1 MEEMAN
7 LLKNIAPEIVEKIEQ
22 RFDILKNIYYN
33 QPIGRRMLSTAMSLS
48 ERPLRAE
55 VKRLEEL
62 GLIEIDSKG
71 MKVSRRGEELINRLE
86 NFVYFLKGLNFI
98 SDKIKE
104 KFGCEDVII
113 APGDSDK
120 DETVK
125 SLMGKEAAS
134 YLRSFLKNGD
144 IVAVTGGTTM
154 AQVPKGMPRL
164 EGYEDVVV
172 VAARGG
178 LGEKVEIQANTIA
191 AELAERL
198 GAKYR
203 LLYVPDN
210 LGPEAMESV
219 TSEPHIKEVLSL
231 IKRADV
237 VIHGI
242 GGAEEMARRRGLD
255 ESTIEEILRKGAV
268 AEAFGYYFDGEG
280 NVVFT
285 TSSAGLSVN
294 ELKKIRRVISVAG
307 GAKKAP
313 AIRAFLK
320 YHRPTALIIDEG
332 AARKLLELEGGSEN
346 EQKNR

>member
-1 MEEMAN
+1 MDEIAS
-7 LLKNIAPEIVEKIEQ
+7 LLKKIAPEMAQIIEQ

-33 QPIGRRMLSTAMSLS
+33 QPIGRRALSAVMSLS
-48 ERPLRAE
+48 ERPLRKE

-62 GLIEIDSKG
+62 GLLEIDPKG
-71 MKVSRRGEELINRLE
+71 MRVSKEGEALIARLE

-98 SDKIKE
+98 ADKIKE
-104 KFGCEDVII
+104 KFGCEDVLIT
-113 APGDSDK
+113 PGDSDA

-125 SLMGKEAAS
+125 NLMGREAAS
-134 YLRSFLKNGD
+134 YLRTFLKNGD

-154 AQVPKGMPRL
+154 ARVPKGMPRL

-178 LGEKVEIQANTIA
+178 LGEKVEFQANTIA

-198 GAKYR
+198 GARYR

-210 LGPEAMESV
+210 LGPEAMESI
-219 TSEPHIKEVLSL
+219 TNEPRIKEVLSL
-231 IKRADV
+231 IKKADI

-255 ESTIEEILRKGAV
+255 ESVIRKILKSGAV

-280 NVVFT
+280 RVVFT
-285 TSSAGLSVN
+285 TTSAGLSIN
-294 ELKKIRRVISVAG
+294 DLKNVRKVISVAG

-320 YHRPTALIIDEG
+320 YHCPTALITDEG
-332 AARKLLELEGGSEN
+332 AARKLIELEGGRTDE
-346 EQKNR
+346 

>member
-1 MEEMAN
+1 MEEIAS
-7 LLKNIAPEIVEKIEQ
+7 LLKKIAPEMAQIIEQ

-33 QPIGRRMLSTAMSLS
+33 QPIGRRALSAVMSLS
-48 ERPLRAE
+48 ERPLRTE

-62 GLIEIDSKG
+62 GLLEIEPKG
-71 MKVSRRGEELINRLE
+71 MRVSREGEALINRLE

-98 SDKIKE
+98 ADRIKE
-104 KFGCEDVII
+104 KFGCEDVLIT
-113 APGDSDK
+113 PGDSDV

-198 GAKYR
+198 GARYR

-210 LGPEAMESV
+210 LGPEAMESI
-219 TSEPHIKEVLSL
+219 TSEPRIKEVLSL

-242 GGAEEMARRRGLD
+242 GRAEEMARRRGLD
-255 ESTIEEILRKGAV
+255 ESVIKKILKNGAV
-268 AEAFGYYFDGEG
+268 AEAFGYYFDSEG
-280 NVVFT
+280 RVVFT
-285 TSSAGLSVN
+285 TTSAGLSVN
-294 ELKKIRRVISVAG
+294 DLKNVRKVISVAG

-320 YHRPTALIIDEG
+320 YHCPTALITDEG
-332 AARKLLELEGGSEN
+332 AARKLIELEGGSTDE
-346 EQKNR
+346 